1 MGTYAR
7 VTNLAN
13 GRTVEVRIND
23 RGPAIEGRLLDLSYA
38 AARQLDM
45 VRAGVT
51 RVKVE
56 WLVAPFTAPIRGPE
70 SFLGPCEPLAL
81 LIGTQRASLIVREA
95 RSS

>member
-1 MGTYAR
+1 M
-7 VTNLAN
+7 TNLAN

-23 RGPAIEGRLLDLSYA
+23 RGPSIEGRLLDLSYA

-70 SFLGPCEPLAL
+70 SFLGPREPLAL
-81 LIGTQRASLIVREA
+81 LIGTQPPSLIVREGG
-95 RSS
+95 SS